1 MSGFVNDASSKVGS
15 IQSFDDIN
23 IKKDTTFV
31 NNTDLNASN
40 IIDISISNNSTNN
53 DVVNLEDLINNT
65 TTLYSINNVEA
76 DKEIESET
84 KILETGSLTKEEY
97 EEEIKKVENYYIEQL
112 EYLNQLLSNSNKD
125 GIQDQYN
132 ELTEALKTI
141 EVTEARSIYN
151 TKADLDAF
159 VNKTIPKVMEKYG
172 LSSYQELVE
181 LQNALKN
188 SVMQLQ
194 EEIKTVTN
202 EKESAKYDY
211 LDYLKEYDEYKVKE
225 INKERLEKLDSE
237 STITY
242 TTEISDDKLTKNY
255 SFTEYKKLYPDIT
268 PLEYY
273 NLVKAKNKDERFIIT
288 GIEEYTTFQYLME
301 IKDAVPELAKRYDY
315 LSSISQKEADEFL
328 RKCAYEINSVKGQL
342 EAKEFLDNLNGAD
355 EKTIL
360 AALNNEFDV
369 HKQGIADGVVSFLG
383 GLLHTAD
390 ATASLLEKI
399 GNNLGFI
406 EETAHENRIMSPNE
420 YKKLYILQALQS
432 EQYKG
437 LALSNNYEISQG
449 IGNMLPSIAISALTP
464 YGSIAMGASAG
475 GNAYHSSMT
484 QGNSFFSS
492 FVNGI
497 YSGASGAITERLFGG
512 LPGLSDVQ
520 VTGLKTYIEAAAKE
534 GNKEML
540 EGVLDSIYQSAFFGE
555 KLPTTAEE
563 WREYAKGIAKQGV
576 YGAITAG
583 YTQAPAVFKSF
594 VINRINNR
602 QKMISESQTT
612 ETEINKD
619 EYVDL
624 SGEEQTTETS
634 SNEESDINNRKYSD
648 SDDENKT
655 TETSSNEESD
665 INNRKYSDSD
675 DENKTTETSSDE
687 EPDINNR
694 KYSDSD
700 DENKTIETSSNE
712 EPTIES
718 KDYNESATSESPTS
732 EEEDATI
739 DEVKYRSEEAEP
751 ESDAISIEDS
761 WKDIDLMKKFFKG
774 KSTEEIKVA
783 LEKPELQSYIENL
796 NIVEYG
802 DFLGNLYC
810 ALGSNDIPS
819 SILQKMEYCSLG
831 ELSAIAFRLKSN
843 PEFNGSLID
852 LSNPDNLRILRNL
865 SMQLSESNNLVQI
878 NNIFDGLLFDFDS
891 KEANPDIAER
901 INSLKQL
908 VTYRKDYIIGKHLEE
923 VGYTN
928 RPYRD
933 TSVIEY
939 ELSCTID
946 GENIK
951 ILIPSVDGVPD
962 FTTLFNNQQYEIAV
976 LQKQFKINSIEPSS
990 WSVDLN
996 RKTYIGV
1003 EKYEQGN
1010 TENSNDSRIEA
1021 RKISGNEFYRIEV
1034 TGKDGKITLF
1044 DAPIDIYNNGVN
1056 NIELYKLLNENG
1068 IDYHELS
1075 DLTINVTKVNLDAVK
1090 AEDFTH
1096 YSESKTFT
1104 SLFNDDIYGGNQSDV
1119 SIYVDDYLSGK
1130 ELTTIESKKA
1140 QTLINEVKKTFPNA
1154 TDDQISDLAFAY
1166 AHNGCGYM
1174 AYANSLMLFFGGLEN
1189 GEQIFRE
1196 KFGFD
1201 LSVLDGNNKSYNVEA
1216 MAFNLFLQGAAKR
1229 TSDIDVAAKNAE
1241 GTYMVG
1247 TKDTDIINYLKSKG
1261 IKAEIHSSEI
1271 IDNDYNKLM
1280 QVYTKLANNKG
1291 SYHILTADDFILQGS
1306 ELDDNPNYD
1315 SALLNT
1321 IYASNTKKVGSHGM
1335 LITGIEPQGI
1345 KVSSWKKRY
1354 KFLPYKC
1361 KGFYIN
1367 SVKFSLGSG
1376 N

>member
-1 MSGFVNDASSKVGS
+1 MSGFINDASSKVGS

-65 TTLYSINNVEA
+65 TPLYSINNGEA

-84 KILETGSLTKEEY
+84 KILETGSLTKKEY
-97 EEEIKKVENYYIEQL
+97 DEEIKKLEDYYIEQL

-141 EVTEARSIYN
+141 EATEARSIYN
-151 TKADLDAF
+151 TKTDLDAF
-159 VNKTIPKVMEKYG
+159 VKKTIPKVMEKYE
-172 LSSYQELVE
+172 LNSYQELVD
-181 LQNALKN
+181 LQKALEN

-194 EEIKTVTN
+194 EEIKFVTN

-211 LDYLKEYDEYKVKE
+211 LDYLKDYDEYKEKE

-301 IKDAVPELAKRYDY
+301 IKDVAPELAKRYDY

-355 EKTIL
+355 EKTVL

-383 GLLHTAD
+383 GLLNTAD

-399 GNNLGFI
+399 GNKVGFI
-406 EETAHENRIMSPNE
+406 EETAHENRVMSPSE
-420 YKKLYILQALQS
+420 YKKIYILQALQS

-475 GNAYHSSMT
+475 GNAYHNSMT

-497 YSGASGAITERLFGG
+497 YSGASGAITERIFGG

-540 EGVLDSIYQSAFFGE
+540 EGVLDSIYQSAFIGE
-555 KLPTTAEE
+555 KLPTTFEE
-563 WREYAKGIAKQGV
+563 WKEYAKGIVKQGV

-583 YTQAPAVFKSF
+583 YTQAPAVFRSF

-602 QKMISESQTT
+602 QNTISERQTT

-624 SGEEQTTETS
+624 SVEEQTTE
-634 SNEESDINNRKYSD
+634 I
-648 SDDENKT
+648 
-655 TETSSNEESD
+655 
-665 INNRKYSDSD
+665 
-675 DENKTTETSSDE
+675 
-687 EPDINNR
+687 
-694 KYSDSD
+694 
-700 DENKTIETSSNE
+700 SSNE

-718 KDYNESATSESPTS
+718 KDYNESATSESLTS

-751 ESDAISIEDS
+751 ELDTISIEDS

-774 KSTEEIKVA
+774 KTTEEIKVA

-831 ELSAIAFRLKSN
+831 EMSAIAFRLKSN

-865 SMQLSESNNLVQI
+865 SMQLSESNNLLQI

-923 VGYTN
+923 AGYTN

-951 ILIPSVDGVPD
+951 ILIPSVDGLPD
-962 FTTLFNNQQYEIAV
+962 FATLFNNQQYEIAV

-996 RKTYIGV
+996 RTYIGV
-1003 EKYEQGN
+1003 EKYKQGY

-1034 TGKDGKITLF
+1034 TGKDGRITLF
-1044 DAPIDIYNNGVN
+1044 DVPIDKYNNGVN

-1104 SLFNDDIYGGNQSDV
+1104 SLFNDDIYGGNQSDI

-1166 AHNGCGYM
+1166 ARNGCGYM
-1174 AYANSLMLFFGGLEN
+1174 AYANSLMLFFGSLEN

-1229 TSDIDVAAKNAE
+1229 TSDIDEAAKNAE

-1291 SYHILTADDFILQGS
+1291 SYHILAADDFILQGS

-1321 IYASNTKKVGSHGM
+1321 IYASNAKRVGSHGM
-1335 LITGIEPQGI
+1335 LITGIVPQGI
-1345 KVSSWKKRY
+1345 QVSSWKKRY